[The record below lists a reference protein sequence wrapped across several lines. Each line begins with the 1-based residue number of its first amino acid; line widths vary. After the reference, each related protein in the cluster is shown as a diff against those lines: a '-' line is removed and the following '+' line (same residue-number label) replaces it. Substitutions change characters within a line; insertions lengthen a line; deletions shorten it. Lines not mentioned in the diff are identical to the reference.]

1 MNFIRKRV
9 LAGEFMCGAWCNL
22 ASSITV
28 EMASQLGYDWILLD
42 QEHGPGDNLTLLHQ
56 IQAAD
61 AGGSAGVI
69 VRIAWNEMPRFKR
82 VLDLGAAGVMVPYVQ
97 TEEEA
102 RYAVDSLRYTPQGMR
117 GAAGTPRAAG
127 YGRGFAQ
134 YYAQANQNLL
144 TVVQIETQKA
154 LDNLEAIAAVDG
166 VDVLFVGP
174 LDLSISLDLPGRF
187 EDEDYCRALEQVAQ
201 AAKQAGK
208 AAGILL
214 PSTKEIPLL
223 AEMGYTFIA
232 VNSDGG
238 IVVSGMAHNLEALS
252 RFKG

>member
-1 MNFIRKRV
+1 MNFLRQRV

-28 EMASQLGYDWILLD
+28 EMASQVGYDWILLD

-82 VLDLGAAGVMVPYVQ
+82 ALDLGAAGIMVPYVQ

-102 RYAVDSLRYTPQGMR
+102 RQAVDSLRYAPQGMR
-117 GAAGTPRAAG
+117 GVAGTPRAAG
-127 YGRGFAQ
+127 YGRGFQ
-134 YYAQANQNLL
+134 EYYDQANQNLL
-144 TVVQIETQKA
+144 TVVQIETQKS

-174 LDLSISLDLPGRF
+174 LDLSISLNLPGRF
-187 EDEDYCRALEQVAQ
+187 QDKDYCRALERVAQ

-214 PSTKEIPLL
+214 PSTEEIPML
-223 AEMGYTFIA
+223 ADMGYTFIA
-232 VNSDGG
+232 VDTDGG
-238 IVVSGMAHNLEALS
+238 LLIKALAKTLEALS
-252 RFKG
+252 AFKR